1 MFFGLAVT
9 EETKLGAVITVAVAL
24 LWLWLGGGVEGLEPE
39 AEVTTTT
46 VFVCWIGSISLHRW
60 ATTTVFVLLE
70 IKIMI
75 NLEVSLRDKFT
86 DRISLNQM

>member
-60 ATTTVFVLLE
+60 GDNDGVRFV
-70 IKIMI
+70 
-75 NLEVSLRDKFT
+75 RDK
-86 DRISLNQM
+86 DYDQSRSIS